1 MGILGKLFGRK
12 KSYQTVQSGSNGWN
26 PMFVNEPY
34 SGAWQKNDE
43 LTLKDNASFYAVFAC
58 VSLISKDIGKLP
70 VLLKKQQQGVKVLAQ
85 TPLDLQRIWSKPN
98 NYQNWQQFQENWTT
112 SLLLRGNT
120 YIFKQR
126 DVFGQLMRLV
136 VLNPDRVTPLVDDSG
151 NVFYQ
156 LSNDNLTQTT
166 STIVPASEIIHD
178 RINCFYHP
186 LVGLTPIMAC
196 AAASAQGLSILE
208 NAKNFFKN
216 NSRPGGILMAPGPI
230 DKDKAQEIQNR
241 WNQKY
246 SGAGFGT
253 TAVVGDN
260 MQYTTIGMSASD
272 SQLIEQLG
280 MSASIVATAFNV
292 PPFKIG
298 IASVPGGKVSDHN
311 EIYYSDCLQAY
322 IEARENLLDDGLGLI
337 ALGVEAFLDIE
348 VLIRMDSGSKITY
361 YKDGIGSAIFTPN
374 EARKALGYLPV
385 PGGDS
390 PLIQQQNYSLEALA
404 KRDAKDDP
412 FATTAKKTD
421 QPSAEKS
428 FQSLYKGIFSV
439 EKQYKQGDLVTNK
452 GSLWHCEKDCSGEF
466 DHKNFKLCAKEW
478 L

>member
-1 MGILGKLFGRK
+1 
-12 KSYQTVQSGSNGWN
+12 
-26 PMFVNEPY
+26 
-34 SGAWQKNDE
+34 
-43 LTLKDNASFYAVFAC
+43 
-58 VSLISKDIGKLP
+58 
-70 VLLKKQQQGVKVLAQ
+70 
-85 TPLDLQRIWSKPN
+85 
-98 NYQNWQQFQENWTT
+98 
-112 SLLLRGNT
+112 
-120 YIFKQR
+120 
-126 DVFGQLMRLV
+126 
-136 VLNPDRVTPLVDDSG
+136 
-151 NVFYQ
+151 
-156 LSNDNLTQTT
+156 
-166 STIVPASEIIHD
+166 
-178 RINCFYHP
+178 
-186 LVGLTPIMAC
+186 
-196 AAASAQGLSILE
+196 
-208 NAKNFFKN
+208 
-216 NSRPGGILMAPGPI
+216 MAPGPI
-230 DKDKAQEIQNR
+230 DKDKAQDIQNR

-280 MSASIVATAFNV
+280 MSARIVATAFNV

-298 IASVPGGKVSDHN
+298 IADVPGGKVSDHN
-311 EIYYSDCLQAY
+311 EIYYSDCLQSY
-322 IEARENLLDDGLGLI
+322 IEARENLLDDGLDLLS
-337 ALGVEAFLDIE
+337 LGVEAFLDIE

-412 FATTAKKTD
+412 FATTAKQTD

-428 FQSLYKGIFSV
+428 LQSLYKGVFNTES
-439 EKQYKQGDLVTNK
+439 QYKKGDLVANK